1 MPTNTDAVREFHREI
16 DGLNQAVPKLIAS
29 FRNTIAISL
38 EGEIKDNWPV
48 DTGFS
53 RAAWHIAPEPAQDI
67 ANPGGAVSGD
77 ALFSSSFPDD
87 PFAPVYVACGANY
100 AQFIEYGTR
109 HQAARLV
116 ATNAVQRVEQQAD
129 AIFARLVAEGGF

>member
-1 MPTNTDAVREFHREI
+1 MPTNIDAFMRELDTLKEKP
-16 DGLNQAVPKLIAS
+16 AKLIGLA
-29 FRNTIAISL
+29 RNTLAVTL

-129 AIFARLVAEGGF
+129 AIFARLVAEEGF